1 MDQWLC
7 MPGALIWPPLTGEEH
22 VEQMMQAH
30 KRRKKCPLYVVR
42 NGPPSDNIVDAMSK
56 EVAYLANF
64 LHILPHFW
72 LHYFYVHP
80 NTFLCFWTGQFYR
93 TSIHGR

>member
-7 MPGALIWPPLTGEEH
+7 MPGALIWLPLTGEEH

-56 EVAYLANF
+56 E
-64 LHILPHFW
+64 
-72 LHYFYVHP
+72 
-80 NTFLCFWTGQFYR
+80 GQFYR
-93 TSIHGR
+93 TSIHGPIEASGTWTKMGHRDERSK